1 MLLTNNDLPMNF
13 FKKKLTNYLND
24 FLKEKAIQVMCW
36 DSKTDGEIHF
46 YINLQSYPPIGALIN
61 METNSKLFKIESL
74 EIQSY
79 KGAFCI
85 AKGNFV
91 D

>member
-1 MLLTNNDLPMNF
+1 MSYLKN
-13 FKKKLTNYLND
+13 KLTNYLND
-24 FLKEKAIQVMCW
+24 YFKEKAIQVMCW

-46 YINLQSYPPIGALIN
+46 YLRLQSYPPIGALIN
-61 METNSKLFKIESL
+61 METNSKLFQIESL
-74 EIQSY
+74 EIQSSR
-79 KGAFCI
+79 GAFCI

>member
-13 FKKKLTNYLND
+13 FKKKLTNYLNN

>member
-1 MLLTNNDLPMNF
+1 M
-13 FKKKLTNYLND
+13 Y
-24 FLKEKAIQVMCW
+24 FLKRKLNNFLDDYFAEKAIQIMCW

-61 METNSKLFKIESL
+61 MEINSRIFQIESL
-74 EIQSY
+74 EIQSS

-85 AKGNFV
+85 AKGNFI